1 MNPPVASGARPK
13 PRPETAPSTVTTA
26 ATGRPSVLS
35 VAAEGGIATLAVRSD
50 HGALR
55 VSWANPAAHGLL
67 ELGPDELLGLDLAD
81 AAAVHSVVHGEP
93 DAPDWAAAVTQ
104 AARGD
109 NRGLGLWQSAVLDSG
124 AGTPVGVQV
133 RAERVDDAELVVWL
147 RPVTSAEQRAEEGQ
161 RASEHRFRALAEHA
175 PVGIVLSEAGIRL
188 GYVND
193 RFVEI
198 TGGAAPTLLGTGWL
212 KSIYPEDL
220 PGLLEAL
227 DEVMAGLPVEVTVR
241 LLSLTDSQR
250 WVQFRLSP
258 VTTPQRSA
266 GFIGTVE
273 DITARRAWETQLA
286 YQAGHDA
293 LTGLANRRSL
303 VEALSTLLTSRRSR
317 DRDAAV
323 LFCDLDG
330 FKAINDTLGH
340 DAGDR
345 VLIEVGQRLTSTAR
359 DHDLVARIAGDEFV
373 VVMRQIGNYAAA
385 EAAAGRQLAAMAPP
399 MRIAGRSVSVTAS
412 IGIAMAGD
420 YDTATDLL
428 RAADRRMYE
437 AKRAGR
443 GLYRGGL
450 LNLGAGEAGQ

>member
-13 PRPETAPSTVTTA
+13 PRPVAVPTTLTTA
-26 ATGRPSVLS
+26 ANRPSIHS
-35 VAAEGGIATLAVRSD
+35 VAAEGGIATCAVRV
-50 HGALR
+50 GNGGLQ
-55 VSWANPAAHGLL
+55 VSWANAAALDLL
-67 ELGPDELLGLDLAD
+67 EIGPDELLGLDLA
-81 AAAVHSVVHGEP
+81 AAVAVHTVVHGEP
-93 DAPDWAAAVTQ
+93 AAPDWAAAVLHAVQ
-104 AARGD
+104 VDRS
-109 NRGLGLWQSAVLDSG
+109 RLGRWQSAVLDAG

-133 RAERVDDAELVVWL
+133 RVERVDDDELVVWL
-147 RPVTSAEQRAEEGQ
+147 RPVTPGQQLAEEGQ

-198 TGGAAPTLLGTGWL
+198 TGSTVAAQLGTGWL

-220 PGLLEAL
+220 PALLEAL
-227 DEVMAGLPVEVTVR
+227 DDVMAGEPVEVTVR

-303 VEALSTLLTSRRSR
+303 VEAPSQLLTSRRGR

-330 FKAINDTLGH
+330 FKAVNDTLGH

-399 MRIAGRSVSVTAS
+399 MRIAGRAVSVSAS
-412 IGIAMAGD
+412 IGIAMAAD
-420 YDTATDLL
+420 YDNATDLL

-450 LNLGAGEAGQ
+450 LNLSSSEAGQ